1 MQECSIRHEL
11 GLVLADA
18 VARLASIRKDSGHSV
33 EREAARQAA
42 EIAKKEFDRHV
53 AEHECHDVHDLCAET
68 ATGKKQPKQR

>member
-42 EIAKKEFDRHV
+42 AMAKQEFDRHV

-68 ATGKKQPKQR
+68 VIGKKQSKQR